1 MMEVRDDENG
11 FGNVPENRTDYQP
24 YDIYRKLTP
33 KERREMQ
40 EQIEKDTV
48 RYATE
53 LDEKILPMM
62 PTTKKADVFKKRLF
76 LGIMASRQAKLDA
89 QKRWLKAEQAKHREE

>member
-1 MMEVRDDENG
+1 MMERDDING
-11 FGNVPENRTDYQP
+11 FGNVPENSMDYRP
-24 YDIYRKLTP
+24 YDIYRKFTP

-53 LDEKILPMM
+53 LDEKVLPMM
-62 PTTKKADVFKKRLF
+62 PKTKKADVYYKRQF